1 MNNKLFFTLL
11 LVSAVSMRQGNAA
24 DNEGSQRRFGA
35 NGHGRAPA
43 HRGGGGYN
51 GGGIRRRPAHAALG
65 RNGGG
70 VQRKLGQGGK
80 TLTPLWLPQP
90 KGARKKAAVNAAA
103 RAQANAALDAFLDA
117 FKKQDLQAAA
127 EIFKSFDTPAE
138 VAAIVGNASK
148 ANMVA
153 LISTLIEMLAPFI
166 TMANAAIA
174 QQKVMATQGQDAQE
188 GLMVMQEQNN

>member
-1 MNNKLFFTLL
+1 MNNKLFFSVL
-11 LVSAVSMRQGNAA
+11 LVSAVCISQGNAA
-24 DNEGSQRRFGA
+24 GNEGSQRRLGA
-35 NGHGRAPA
+35 NGHGRAPVR
-43 HRGGGGYN
+43 RGGGGYN
-51 GGGIRRRPAHAALG
+51 GGGIRRRPAPAALG

-153 LISTLIEMLAPFI
+153 LMSTLIEMLAPFI